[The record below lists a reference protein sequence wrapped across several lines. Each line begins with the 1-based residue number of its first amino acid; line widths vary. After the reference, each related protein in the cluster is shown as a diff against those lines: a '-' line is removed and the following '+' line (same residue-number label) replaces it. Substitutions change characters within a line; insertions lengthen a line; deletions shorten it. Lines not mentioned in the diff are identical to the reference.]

1 MSLVGRFS
9 GDGEQDM
16 IAAALLGLSLVVNAA
31 FEPTDLSPNAGADGR
46 QMTARQKFS
55 AMRPVVGSATD
66 CVVRAVTADPRF
78 RRTPAADMNE
88 LIVASMGSCADAM
101 RALIETHDRLF
112 GEGSGEAF
120 FMGPYLDSL
129 PVSVNKIV
137 NGVAAPADP
146 PSKP

>member
-55 AMRPVVGSATD
+55 AMRPVVRSATD
-66 CVVRAVTADPRF
+66 CVVRTVTADPRF

-101 RALIETHDRLF
+101 RALIETHDELTDTNIKQDEGKPSLVRHGTGRGIHSRIHRVGA
-112 GEGSGEAF
+112 GEF
-120 FMGPYLDSL
+120 R
-129 PVSVNKIV
+129 
-137 NGVAAPADP
+137 
-146 PSKP
+146 